1 LHALRE
7 RGVEYVEVR
16 LMDINPFE
24 PIGISASTMRM
35 LDIFLLHCLLT
46 DSPLDTP
53 EEIEALKENQ
63 LRTAE
68 RGREPGLR
76 ILRGKKEVLLTEWA
90 HEILTACHPIAQA
103 LDATHGSDDY
113 SQALLAAHDVVQFPH
128 LTPSARVLD
137 GTRAYNNNFQSF
149 GLAQTH
155 ASKKYLLGLPRNA
168 ALEKTFAQLSRASIQ
183 AQREIEKA
191 DTGSFE
197 EWRLRYMDVA
207 NLL

>member
-1 LHALRE
+1 
-7 RGVEYVEVR
+7 
-16 LMDINPFE
+16 M
-24 PIGISASTMRM
+24 
-35 LDIFLLHCLLT
+35 
-46 DSPLDTP
+46 
-53 EEIEALKENQ
+53 
-63 LRTAE
+63 
-68 RGREPGLR
+68 
-76 ILRGKKEVLLTEWA
+76 
-90 HEILTACHPIAQA
+90 
-103 LDATHGSDDY
+103 
-113 SQALLAAHDVVQFPH
+113 QFPH